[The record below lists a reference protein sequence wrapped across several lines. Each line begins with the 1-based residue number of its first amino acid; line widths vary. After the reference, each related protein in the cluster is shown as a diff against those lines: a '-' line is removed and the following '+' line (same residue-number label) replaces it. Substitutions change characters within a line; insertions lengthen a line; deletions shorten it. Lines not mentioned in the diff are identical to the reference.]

1 MLTEFRL
8 TMFDGCLNTEF
19 EIIENG
25 TSVCVLQLTDILEH
39 VKTPHQET
47 FSLIFHGPLSPFVP
61 QGMQML
67 KHSKLGELELF
78 LVPVSKE
85 KDGFQYEAAF
95 NLMI

>member
-8 TMFDGCLNTEF
+8 ATFDGCLNTEF
-19 EIIENG
+19 QIIENEV
-25 TSVCVLQLTDILEH
+25 SVCVLQLTDILELT
-39 VKTPHQET
+39 KTPRQES
-47 FSLIFHGPLSPFVP
+47 FSLIFHGPLVPFLP
-61 QGMQML
+61 QGIRTL

-78 LVPVSKE
+78 LVPVGKE